1 MKSPAN
7 INEDDTKQI
16 SSRYLTVEL
25 AGCDGSKLE
34 KQSKPTI

>member
-1 MKSPAN
+1 MTQNRYLPG
-7 INEDDTKQI
+7 
-16 SSRYLTVEL
+16 YLTVEL